1 MTVTE
6 TQLNPL
12 NTLRLA
18 TGRILDTGTVAST
31 FPVDVE
37 LGFKPRY
44 VCVENVTSGD
54 KMEWYEGMTDATAV
68 KTVAAGTRSILS
80 SLGITVTATGF
91 EIGLDTDVVYTSE
104 QVTWLALG

>member
-6 TQLNPL
+6 TNLKAL
-12 NTLRLA
+12 NTMRMA

-37 LGFKPRY
+37 IGFTPRY
-44 VCVENVTSGD
+44 VCVENITSGD
-54 KMEWYEGMTDATAV
+54 KMEWYEGMTDATAI
-68 KTVAAGTRSILS
+68 KTVAAGTRSILA
-80 SLGITVTATGF
+80 SLGITPTATGF

-104 QVTWLALG
+104 QVTWLAIG